1 MDKQTAKNKLRELRD
16 SLSQILDGKDY
27 QSSEEIKK
35 QSKEAIAQ
43 ARSASKQLKKSL
55 IEKIK
60 DLPVVQKVSELG
72 TAGSVAVSTAAVAQT
87 GVAVDQTQV
96 FVASVANDVVE
107 QRIEAPGFIDFMVN
121 FESLN
126 DWGQIVMAEQLEV
139 AQSFVE
145 SVEAKVEV
153 SEPQPTSQPSSSTEG
168 NTPESSS
175 SSKGNSSDTPAET
188 ESEQS
193 EAESEQGEKGTE
205 ESKSST
211 EEKSDTEQKE
221 SEQDKSSKG
230 SEKSTTEDTQE
241 ESPKQGDGDAQ
252 ETQSNAKTSSQTTSE
267 SQPVKAIH
275 TDSVEYMDEVKPH
288 SSVRVVSPV
297 M

>member
-1 MDKQTAKNKLRELRD
+1 
-16 SLSQILDGKDY
+16 LDGKDY
-27 QSSEEIKK
+27 HSSEEIKK

-107 QRIEAPGFIDFMVN
+107 QRIEAPGFIDFVVD
-121 FESLN
+121 FERLN
-126 DWGQIVMAEQLEV
+126 NWGQIVMAEQLEA

-153 SEPQPTSQPSSSTEG
+153 SSPQSTSQPSSSTEG
-168 NTPESSS
+168 NTQESSS
-175 SSKGNSSDTPAET
+175 SSKGSSSDTPAET

-211 EEKSDTEQKE
+211 DEKSDKGQEEKEVEKE
-221 SEQDKSSKG
+221 SQSS
-230 SEKSTTEDTQE
+230 E
-241 ESPKQGDGDAQ
+241 ESTEENKG
-252 ETQSNAKTSSQTTSE
+252 TQSDQQQTDNKVKENSPSSDSKTKINSSVKT
-267 SQPVKAIH
+267 PVIHDSIDAI
-275 TDSVEYMDEVKPH
+275 DDVKPH
-288 SSVRVVSPV
+288 STVVISPV
-297 M
+297 I